1 MWPVYDLF
9 IRVARVLGA
18 ERWIADKALEHDRTE
33 RPPIALLAVPTHH
46 EHLGRDIVW
55 RPHRRVCLLAPSV
68 ITPKGRSSGAT
79 RTSRRRFFFHV
90 AIVSARVIVRLIGVT
105 STLFREACRGLSC
118 CSTIRA

>member
-1 MWPVYDLF
+1 MVWPIDDLF
-9 IRVARVLGA
+9 VRIARILGA
-18 ERWIADKALEHDRTE
+18 ERRVSNQALEHDRTQ

-55 RPHRRVCLLAPSV
+55 RPHSRECLLSIGHPILLERHS
-68 ITPKGRSSGAT
+68 RS

-118 CSTIRA
+118 CSIIRA